1 MAAQTKML
9 MFILGSAV
17 RGLNRMEEL
26 VGGLRALGERH
37 VGYGVKRADY
47 NKLASVLIR
56 TLKEFLAD
64 EFTVELQHAWVTVY
78 GMIAQT
84 MVEASENLS
93 PGQT

>member
-1 MAAQTKML
+1 MAEQ
-9 MFILGSAV
+9 
-17 RGLNRMEEL
+17 

-37 VGYGVKRADY
+37 VDYGAKRADY
-47 NKLASVLIR
+47 NKLASVLFR

-78 GMIAQT
+78 GMIAET
-84 MVEASENLS
+84 MIEASENLS